1 VKKNLS
7 ARWAGIGA
15 SLILVSALMGC
26 HQKTDAKSELD
37 EAARTMQKA
46 EPAPAQASQSQPSAP
61 AGSPAQQ
68 MNRAVAAYKAGQVTD
83 AVVQL
88 QKLRAT
94 PTLTPEQRM
103 ALNDAMAAVMSEVS
117 TLAAKGDP
125 GAAEALQQ
133 YEKLQTQRQ

>member
-7 ARWAGIGA
+7 ARWAGLSA
-15 SLILVSALMGC
+15 SLILASALVGC

-37 EAARTMQKA
+37 AAARTIQKA
-46 EPAPAQASQSQPSAP
+46 EPAPAPASQPQPSAP

-68 MNRAVAAYKAGQVTD
+68 MNRAVAAYKGGQVTE

-117 TLAAKGDP
+117 ALAAKGDP
-125 GAAEALQQ
+125 RAAEALQQ